1 MERENSILLEN
12 YSLFSLKEI
21 LINQAEYELVF

>member
-21 LINQAEYELVF
+21 LINQAESELVF